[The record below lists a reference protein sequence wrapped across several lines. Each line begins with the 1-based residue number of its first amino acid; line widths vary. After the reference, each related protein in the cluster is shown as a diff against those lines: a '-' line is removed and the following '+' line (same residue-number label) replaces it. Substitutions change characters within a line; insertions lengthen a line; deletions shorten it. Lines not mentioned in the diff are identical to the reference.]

1 MSRHGAARVESQL
14 DRRLEALDDA
24 RELAAGALPEET
36 LDEVLQVLDRASSR
50 RSLSADHTVVGFFG
64 ATGSGKSSLFNA
76 VSGAEIATAAVRR
89 PTTTEPLAGIWGV
102 QGSDALLDWLEVRQR
117 HVAAPVPG
125 FAEDGTGLILLDLP
139 DFDSTRAANREIV
152 QRMVGLVDVLVW
164 VLDPQ
169 KYADAAVHQDFLA
182 PLSAHGAVTIVV
194 LNQVDRLPKHD
205 VRPVLDS
212 LKGILAG
219 EGLGKVQVLGASAV
233 LGTGVDGVR
242 SAIRQKAMER
252 QAVAQRLAA
261 DVTTAAARLAEAS
274 GDGASANRASGG
286 GKAAGVTAA
295 SKARLA
301 EELAVAA
308 NVPLVVDA
316 VVRSY
321 RLEATRRTGWPVTR
335 WLARFRP
342 DPLRRLNLRRE
353 DARPEL
359 SRTSLPPAGAPERAR
374 TDAAVRE
381 FAEAASDGAP
391 GPWRAVIRS
400 AAREGRDRLPD
411 AVDQAIA
418 STDLSAGRKSW
429 WWGGFNAVQWLA
441 LVTALA
447 GFAWLGVL
455 AALGY
460 LQLPV
465 PEVPRVQGWPVPTVM
480 IGGGVLLGIL
490 LAVAARFIA
499 RAAAASRGALA
510 RKGLRSAVAVVA
522 QDLVVEPV
530 ELELSRLESFTAA
543 LKTAAGR

>member
-1 MSRHGAARVESQL
+1 MSRHGAARAESQL

-102 QGSDALLDWLEVRQR
+102 HGSDALLDWLEVGQR
-117 HVAAPVPG
+117 HAAAPVPG

-194 LNQVDRLPKHD
+194 LNQVDKLPEHD

-219 EGLGKVQVLGASAV
+219 EGLGRVQVLAASAV
-233 LGTGVDGVR
+233 LGRGVDAVR

-252 QAVAQRLAA
+252 QAIAQRLAA
-261 DVTTAAARLAEAS
+261 DVTTAAARLGEAS
-274 GDGASANRASGG
+274 GDG
-286 GKAAGVTAA
+286 GKAAGAAAA
-295 SKARLA
+295 SRARLA

-353 DARPEL
+353 GARPEL
-359 SRTSLPPAGAPERAR
+359 NRTSLPPAGAPERAR

-418 STDLSAGRKSW
+418 ATDLSAGRKSW

-465 PEVPRVQGWPVPTVM
+465 PEVPRVQGWPVPTVL

-499 RAAAASRGALA
+499 RAAAASRGAVA
-510 RKGLRSAVAVVA
+510 RKRLQSAVAVVA
-522 QDLVVEPV
+522 QDLVVDPV
-530 ELELSRLESFTAA
+530 ELEISRLASFNAA